1 MGRYYLGIDWG
12 DRVHQVHVRDE
23 GGSRVAE
30 MRVEESVEGMAGFGR
45 WLDERRGGGIE
56 LWAAIEK
63 PEGRIVDFLLDH
75 GVEVFPI
82 NPKALDRAP
91 GQFRQSGTKAH
102 TVGAWV
108 VCEFC
113 RADAIP

>member
-30 MRVEESVEGMAGFGR
+30 MRVEESVEGMAEFGR
-45 WLDERRGGGIE
+45 WLDERRAGGIE

-75 GVEVFPI
+75 GWRFFRSTPRRWI
-82 NPKALDRAP
+82 GRGIGFGRAALRAI
-91 GQFRQSGTKAH
+91 RL
-102 TVGAWV
+102 
-108 VCEFC
+108 
-113 RADAIP
+113 